1 MGDRPVM
8 LIVKILAWW
17 LAIGL
22 VVGLTIGRVLRE
34 LNP

>member
-1 MGDRPVM
+1 M